1 MKDGALLDTGA
12 VAGAVPLESETGLG
26 EPLEG
31 LKAGEEEP
39 DDGALVGPADLT
51 AGFWGPGLTC
61 LRLFLERPLPID
73 TRLKSV
79 R

>member
-31 LKAGEEEP
+31 LKAGE
-39 DDGALVGPADLT
+39 DGALVGPADLT

-61 LRLFLERPLPID
+61 LRLFLERPLPMD